1 MLDQRTHRSRPAPA
15 NVLFRPLHKPLVLAV
30 FMTFAGCSAPAS
42 DAPQLVL
49 TGGMIY
55 PLGLSDEPASA
66 IAIRD
71 DTIVAVGTDQEI
83 LALADDYTQQMRL
96 EENAVLPGSFDA
108 WIDVEALGRWT
119 GSALDLRLAST
130 VEEVQAMVR
139 NAAGADPSVSGWLVG
154 WGWSESDWPDPVF
167 PGSTQLDETGVL
179 RPIALLRRSGRA
191 AWLNSVALAA
201 LGDAALR
208 TDPPG
213 GRIVRTAA
221 GSPSG
226 ILLGTALDLL
236 DATIPSPPADLR
248 RAWIGAGVRAA
259 SAAGITRFATAPLD
273 ADAVEYLLELAA
285 QAILPVRV
293 DVRLKP
299 DALQD
304 IGARNL
310 DAQLQRSALV
320 QLVAVGLRVD
330 GALNGRLAA
339 VGVPYEGTEE
349 HGVLY
354 ADEQMLAAVIDAART
369 AGLAVHLQAEGDR
382 ALEAALA
389 ALGDSAPPGSLVA
402 GVDLPARGLAKRLG
416 ASGIGVAISPAR
428 FSRDVYWLEH
438 VLGEDRAAGAHPWS
452 DLASEGLRLSLASDA
467 PANNVG
473 PLLAVAAA
481 ATRQNAAGYPA
492 RGWHPDQALGISA
505 LLRTLVNADPG
516 NGKPPLRPGAPA
528 DLVVWS
534 ENPVTGGRQAL
545 LRAQALLTIVAGRV
559 AYSRALVDLPMTSER
574 SR

>member
-1 MLDQRTHRSRPAPA
+1 MLDQRMYRRWPSQV
-15 NVLFRPLHKPLVLAV
+15 NVLCSPLHKRLVLAV
-30 FMTFAGCSAPAS
+30 LMTFAGCSAPPS

-71 DTIVAVGTDQEI
+71 DTILAVGTDQEI

-96 EENAVLPGSFDA
+96 EESAVLPGSFDA
-108 WIDVEALGRWT
+108 WIDVEALGRWN
-119 GSALDLRLAST
+119 GSPLDLRLAST

-139 NAAGADPSVSGWLVG
+139 NAAGADPAASGWLVG
-154 WGWSESDWPDPVF
+154 WGWSESDWPDPVL
-167 PGSTQLDETGVL
+167 PGSPQLDDTGVS
-179 RPIALLRRSGRA
+179 RPVALLRRSGRV

-213 GRIVRTAA
+213 GRIARTAE

-236 DATIPSPPADLR
+236 DTTIPSPPADLR

-259 SAAGITRFATAPLD
+259 AAAGITRIATAPLD

-285 QAILPVRV
+285 QSILPIRV
-293 DVRLKP
+293 DVRVTP

-304 IGARNL
+304 LVARNL
-310 DAQLQRSALV
+310 EAQLQRSALV
-320 QLVAVGLRVD
+320 QLVAVGLRID
-330 GALNGRLAA
+330 GALTGRLAA
-339 VGVPYEGTEE
+339 VSTPYEGTEE
-349 HGVLY
+349 RGILY
-354 ADEQMLAAVIDAART
+354 ADEQMLAAAIDAART

-382 ALEAALA
+382 ALETALA
-389 ALGDSAPPGSLVA
+389 GLGDSAPPGSLVA
-402 GVDLPARGLAKRLG
+402 GVDLPASGLAKRLG
-416 ASGIGVAISPAR
+416 AAGIGVAISPAR

-452 DLASEGLRLSLASDA
+452 DLASEGVRLSLASDA

-473 PLLAVAAA
+473 PLLALAAA

-492 RGWHPDQALGISA
+492 TGWHPDQALEISA
-505 LLRTLVNADPG
+505 LLRTLVNAEPG
-516 NGKPPLRPGAPA
+516 GGEPPLRIGAPA

-534 ENPVTGGRQAL
+534 DNPVTGGRQAL
-545 LRAQALLTIVAGRV
+545 LRAQAMLTIVAGRV
-559 AYSRALVDLPMTSER
+559 AYSRALVDVPMTTKN